1 MAPWFQR
8 APRRA
13 LVDPR
18 RTSTRQTPEWWHT
31 YWQRLNVQSV
41 IVPETYEWHRVG
53 DSSSNRSRRDGHA
66 VVMSHDIGL
75 LDRATVTAH
84 PD

>member
-18 RTSTRQTPEWWHT
+18 RTSTRQTPEWWHA

-41 IVPETYEWHRVG
+41 IVPETYEWHA
-53 DSSSNRSRRDGHA
+53 S
-66 VVMSHDIGL
+66 
-75 LDRATVTAH
+75 ATALVTAH
-84 PD
+84 AAMAMPS